1 MENVRYLYMSNEYR
15 YGVEGGGDMGLGVCM
30 YVCIEGKK
38 GCKEDE
44 EEVEDASSVLIHGLF
59 HPSYL
64 PTTYIIIID
73 DTYHSFSVAGPDDTI
88 PTSFFLTQC
97 NPNPNLNFPGEKE
110 KPRALFILSYFHI
123 CYRLRDEMV

>member
-44 EEVEDASSVLIHGLF
+44 EEVEDASSVLNMVYSI

-64 PTTYIIIID
+64 PTTYIIIIIIDD
-73 DTYHSFSVAGPDDTI
+73 DTYHSFSVIGPDII

-97 NPNPNLNFPGEKE
+97 TPTPTLTSLGKNKSLAHSSSHPISISAIG
-110 KPRALFILSYFHI
+110 
-123 CYRLRDEMV
+123 